1 MFIVCVGLSIVSSL
15 MLGSLGTVSPISITL
30 FLLSPNIERLLVLEV
45 CFFGLGLLVTRSCN
59 IAVTEVQI
67 GTEDLENE
75 DGYKYDIITAV
86 LPAGVA
92 HVEEEKAGEEQ
103 EK

>member
-67 GTEDLENE
+67 GTKDLDDE
-75 DGYKYDIITAV
+75 DGYKYDIITV
-86 LPAGVA
+86 GVA